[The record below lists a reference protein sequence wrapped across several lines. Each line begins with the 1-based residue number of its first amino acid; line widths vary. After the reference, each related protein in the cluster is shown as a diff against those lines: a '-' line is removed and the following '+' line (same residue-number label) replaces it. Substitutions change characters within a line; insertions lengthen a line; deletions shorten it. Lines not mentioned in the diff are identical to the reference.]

1 MTIPPVI
8 KKIIGFALIFMSI
21 AFVFRLIL
29 FFPILAGE
37 FSEAI
42 KGNSGAKW
50 GSFTFYLL
58 LNIIFWIV
66 TYYMFRIGRRLFK
79 SNQ

>member
-1 MTIPPVI
+1 M
-8 KKIIGFALIFMSI
+8 LMSI

-29 FFPILAGE
+29 FFPTLALG
-37 FSEAI
+37 FSDAI

-58 LNIIFWIV
+58 LYIFFWIV